1 MGLSRWFPASCSSL
15 SIFVC
20 YAHEDRRLAEEIAQA
35 LTNDG
40 HNVFI
45 DANKLKVSGDF
56 NETIRRAIERA
67 DRFIFLI
74 SKASMGQ
81 GKYPQTELDFAKD
94 RWPSPQGKV
103 WPVLVDP
110 SVDISTLPVY
120 LRAVQIHTVK
130 GNAPAEI
137 AAAIEKTR
145 TLRASCLA
153 GTAVALAA
161 VAGLAGFFLTG
172 GWERMTG
179 ASYVLL
185 KPQQADF
192 RPAQKPGPD
201 DGWTA
206 SRLAL
211 TLIPV
216 NYSNDSGKPV
226 NVIEESVSMKINDRS
241 VAFKWFNEVEM
252 KPACADWLCIK
263 TSVGAQTLERSL
275 KRETMFMPASGQS
288 LTWREFLDGVCNS
301 KDETLDVVLSSKA
314 SSTGVGGTVT
324 NTRQT
329 ICKVDLKA
337 MREGLEKI
345 GCKSGLPQ
353 PPVRLSPN
361 CL

>member
-1 MGLSRWFPASCSSL
+1 MGLSRWFPASCSRL

-20 YAHEDRRLAEEIAQA
+20 YAHEDRVLAEEIALA

-45 DANKLKVSGDF
+45 DANKLKVSGNF
-56 NETIRRAIERA
+56 NETIRRAIESA

-74 SKASMGQ
+74 SKSSMGQ

-110 SVDISTLPVY
+110 SVDVATLPVY
-120 LRAVQIHTVK
+120 LRGVQIHTVK

-145 TLRASCLA
+145 TLKTSCLA
-153 GTAVALAA
+153 GVALALVA
-161 VAGLAGFFLTG
+161 LAGLAGYFLSSG
-172 GWERMTG
+172 GMTG
-179 ASYVLL
+179 ASYALL
-185 KPQQADF
+185 KPQQVDF
-192 RPAQKPGPD
+192 RPAVKPGPD
-201 DGWTA
+201 DAWTA

-216 NYSNDSGKPV
+216 QYSNDSGKPV
-226 NVIEESVSMKINDRS
+226 NVIEETVSLKLNDRPI
-241 VAFKWFNEVEM
+241 AFKWFNEVEM
-252 KPACADWLCIK
+252 KTNCPDWLCVK
-263 TSVGAQTLERSL
+263 TSVGAQSLERAL
-275 KRETMFMPASGQS
+275 KRETMFMPASGES
-288 LTWREFLDGVCNS
+288 ITWRDFLESVCNS
-301 KDETLDVVLSSKA
+301 KDDTLDVVLSSKA
-314 SSTGVGGTVT
+314 SSTGMSGTVT

-329 ICKVDLKA
+329 ICKINLKG
-337 MREGLEKI
+337 MREGLEKL
-345 GCKSGLPQ
+345 GCKAGLQQ